1 MLDIKKEISEQIAK
15 TIENVESKE
24 IYTYIEVPKD
34 TKNGDYAFP
43 CFRLAKTL
51 RKSPPEIAN
60 QIKEKLEENGISKS
74 EIIKKVEIAGGY
86 LNFYISSKI
95 FTKEVLEQISNNEKF
110 GIEPEDDKNKEK
122 NIVIDYSAPNIAKP
136 FHIGHLRSTVIGAA
150 LYNIYKYL
158 GYNVTGINHLGDYGT
173 QFGKLIEGYKRW
185 GKEYDIDSDP
195 INELTKIYIRI
206 NTACKEDKQILQACR
221 DNFKKLEDGDSYC
234 VEIWKKFRELSLKE
248 FQRVYNL
255 LGSTFD
261 SWNGEA
267 FYSDKMQEV
276 IEILEKSGKLKESQ
290 GAKIVELEEQ
300 GINTPCIIV
309 KSNGSSTYATRD
321 LAAILYRA
329 RNYNFDKALYVTSYE
344 QVLHFK
350 QVFATA
356 KYLGLD
362 EKYIKGLEHVSFG
375 MVLLPTGKMSTRE
388 GNIVKLEE
396 LLKEAIERAKEIIE
410 QKNPELENK
419 EEVAKKVG
427 IGAIIFN
434 DLSNSRVKD
443 EVFDWNN
450 ILNFQ
455 GETGPYI
462 QYTYV
467 RTKSVLKKA
476 GIKIDNIPFDMVN
489 FDSLEDTYSQNII
502 KLLYDFHN
510 ILVQVTEKNEPSILS
525 RYLIELAKAYSVFY
539 NENRIMVEDV
549 NIKNSRI
556 YLTFAVGKVLK
567 IGANLLGMD
576 MPEKM

>member
-1 MLDIKKEISEQIAK
+1 MIDFKQIIAESIAQITKIEVNEIKGF
-15 TIENVESKE
+15 
-24 IYTYIEVPKD
+24 IEVPKEQG
-34 TKNGDYAFP
+34 NGDYAFP
-43 CFRLAKTL
+43 CFKLAKTL
-51 RKSPPEIAN
+51 RKSPNVIADD
-60 QIKEKLEENGISKS
+60 IKANVNISEKY
-74 EIIKKVEIAGGY
+74 VEKIEVVGGY
-86 LNFYISSKI
+86 LNFFVNKETLAKEILQEVDENEEYGKSKI
-95 FTKEVLEQISNNEKF
+95 GN
-110 GIEPEDDKNKEK
+110 GK
-122 NIVIDYSAPNIAKP
+122 NIVIDYSSPNIAKT
-136 FHIGHLRSTVIGAA
+136 FHIGHLRTTVIGSA

-396 LLKEAIERAKEIIE
+396 LLNEAIERAKEIIE

-467 RTKSVLKKA
+467 RTKSVLEKS
-476 GIKIDNIPFDMVN
+476 GVKIDNISFDMVN

-556 YLTFAVGKVLK
+556 YLTFAVEKVLK
-567 IGANLLGMD
+567 IGANLLGIE